1 MPPLD
6 LTLGELA
13 QSYLISAT
21 FGFPRIRLV
30 CESFFLPFCYEI
42 GCGVIVIHAISH
54 NCYASWICWNLAT
67 EKLLTRKIPQF
78 LQAYRVVYKLIE
90 EPFFDSN
97 PCIVHSSSV
106 LLLSAKRPSSLWQE
120 LVASSRA
127 WLQHGVA
134 ACAMVTCCAEIFI
147 VLAAVVVIYIATRS
161 VGVLLRDLV
170 SLRRHGVKS
179 GGFRAS

>member
-1 MPPLD
+1 M
-6 LTLGELA
+6 
-13 QSYLISAT
+13 
-21 FGFPRIRLV
+21 
-30 CESFFLPFCYEI
+30 
-42 GCGVIVIHAISH
+42 
-54 NCYASWICWNLAT
+54 
-67 EKLLTRKIPQF
+67 
-78 LQAYRVVYKLIE
+78 VYKLIE

-170 SLRRHGVKS
+170 FLRRHGVKS
-179 GGFRAS
+179 GGFRSSWILGVTYSTIQIYRWEQCLAKGHGIAWPSWLTACVRRIASSQRLLFICSAFSSHR